1 VLVLALMG
9 LLAAPVVASQR
20 MAENVNFSQRVPL
33 RHINQQ
39 REPTDPNTYGRNL
52 AQRQSFTDSMREKVN
67 PCAVNYGRIFSRWQ
81 DAVVQNTIATAV
93 WWAGM
98 IAFFGLLC
106 ALIYLWWQYETAI
119 VQQACFSRAAAVLIG
134 QRNTAHKQAQNA
146 INLHNS
152 MVDRYDSMRTRIAE
166 EQSAMMDAISP
177 AQQQLPLGTGSTPVV
192 ENQENGTQ
200 QVSAPA
206 NDASQNTA
214 KRKGTQPD
222 SPEDDQ
228 KDMAWLENKYPKRA
242 GWTTSEYEKALRAL
256 AVETKKLERR
266 NISLETENQTLQS
279 KLDNYE
285 GR

>member
-1 VLVLALMG
+1 MG
-9 LLAAPVVASQR
+9 LLAAPAVASQR
-20 MAENVNFSQRVPL
+20 APENVNLRREVSL

-39 REPTDPNTYGRNL
+39 REPTDSNTYGRNL
-52 AQRQSFTDSMREKVN
+52 AQQQSFTDSMREKVN
-67 PCAVNYGRIFSRWQ
+67 PCGVNYGRIFSGWQ
-81 DAVVQNTIATAV
+81 DVVVQNTISTAV

-98 IAFFGLLC
+98 ISFFALLS
-106 ALIYLWWQYETAI
+106 ALIYIWWQHENEI
-119 VQQACFSRAAAVLIG
+119 VRQVCFSRAATVLIG

-152 MVDRYDSMRTRIAE
+152 MVDRYDITRERFTE
-166 EQSAMMDAISP
+166 EQRAMMDAIPP
-177 AQQQLPLGTGSTPVV
+177 AQHQLPLGTGSTPVV

-214 KRKGTQPD
+214 KRKGTPPD